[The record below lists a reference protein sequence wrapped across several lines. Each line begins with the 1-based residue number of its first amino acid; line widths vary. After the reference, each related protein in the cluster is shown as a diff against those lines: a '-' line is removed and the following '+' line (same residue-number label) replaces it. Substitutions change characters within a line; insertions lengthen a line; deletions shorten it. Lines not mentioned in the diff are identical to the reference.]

1 MRKRLIPLALTWLLQ
16 TTPASA
22 AVISFTGLQTPAAF
36 TGPYVESGFSV
47 LPTAN
52 DWIVWTGYGNPAPA
66 IVFINPDTAFETSAQ
81 IEVTAGGGL
90 FTFESVDL
98 YSSIS
103 PIPFV
108 FVGLLNSTVVLT
120 QGGALPNTFGNF
132 RTVSV
137 NSTQPID
144 TLLITVGNPSTA
156 PFPTVN
162 PAGLD
167 NVVVNRVPEPTT
179 LVLMTAGLVGM
190 ARHLKR
196 R

>member
-1 MRKRLIPLALTWLLQ
+1 MRMRLVPLALTLLAPVV
-16 TTPASA
+16 PASA
-22 AVISFTGLQTPAAF
+22 AVITFDGLQTPSAF
-36 TGPYVESGFSV
+36 TGPYAESGFSV
-47 LPTAN
+47 SPASN
-52 DWIVWTGYGNPAPA
+52 QWIVWTGYGNPAPA
-66 IVFINPDTAFETSAQ
+66 IVFINPDTAFETNAQ
-81 IEVTAGGGL
+81 IEVTAGGRL

-103 PIPFV
+103 PIPFG
-108 FVGLLNSTVVLT
+108 FVGLLNSTVVLS
-120 QGGALPNTFGNF
+120 QMGGLPNTFGNF

-179 LVLMTAGLVGM
+179 VVLMTAGLAVV
-190 ARHLKR
+190 ARRMKR